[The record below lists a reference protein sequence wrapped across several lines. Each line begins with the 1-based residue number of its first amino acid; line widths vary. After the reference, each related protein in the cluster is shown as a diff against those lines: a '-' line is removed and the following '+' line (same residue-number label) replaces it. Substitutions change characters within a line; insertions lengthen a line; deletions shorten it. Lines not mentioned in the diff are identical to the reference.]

1 MSTNPLNDISK
12 VYLESVAESHVP
24 GKPAEK
30 LGAVT
35 GISKADQM
43 SAAER
48 IKKKTAEKKAA
59 LEKKHG
65 KKMDDHPEYPKKKYV
80 DEKLDPVGQED
91 ADIDND
97 GDTDKSDK
105 YLHKRR
111 KAIGKAMKKRL
122 KEERESL
129 SEVIDDKAPKTV
141 KEKKVNNKVIINPKL
156 GEAVEE
162 MGGTLIEHIEVDE
175 MDFIVESVYDEL
187 IEEGYSE
194 DDVEAAIENAMEAT
208 VTFGHDTKDMKKDGS
223 PVGSKRRFLKR
234 KAKAFLGNMAA
245 KAYNKGREAY
255 KSKVEPKLQRAKT
268 SAKRGIKKAAQKV
281 VDKMSE
287 EVVDEAVYG
296 GTPAKKE
303 EPKDTRYT
311 VTAADK
317 KGNTKAYQNYK
328 AGDKRYKAADHMGEE
343 AAMSQQ
349 ELQLQKK
356 KARIDRMIAMKRSQ
370 DLSKTKAGGATPA
383 KAMGEE
389 TEDSLRDKR
398 MERGGVDGNTRYDKA
413 PKFAPGPKKKSSGSD
428 KAIDFVR
435 KEITA
440 KYGKGALID
449 TKKKK

>member
-255 KSKVEPKLQRAKT
+255 QSKVKPKLQRAKT
-268 SAKRGIKKAAQKV
+268 SAKRGIRKAAQKV

-303 EPKDTRYT
+303 APKDTRYT

-349 ELQLQKK
+349 ELMLQKK